1 MIAYEAIG
9 PTSTGDFLIAY
20 PTPGAPHI
28 MTAAGSASSK
38 AAAERECARLN
49 EAQVVERRAGL
60 VRAADFLSLD
70 LNAGKPT
77 PP

>member
-9 PTSTGDFLIAY
+9 PTSSGDFLIAY

-38 AAAERECARLN
+38 PAAQDECARRN
-49 EAQVVERRAGL
+49 EAQVSGRRAAI
-60 VRAADFLSLD
+60 VRAANLIMLD
-70 LNAGKPT
+70 RER
-77 PP
+77 